1 MSGQKRSQGIRP
13 IMSEDP
19 SGENV
24 LWLEYSRHIQIAIIS
39 FRPADHSIT
48 LSHPHVHPPISS
60 THSSLSIYPAAHLST
75 YYLLIYQST
84 HLPTHT
90 FIFSSTHILIHSSI
104 YLYPSSS
111 IHYIHP
117 SIHPSIQSSNCLL
130 TCYPYIHPSNQLTSL
145 SCISSMCKAL
155 SKCWRGWLLGW
166 SQTHLWYTCSFTIS

>member
-1 MSGQKRSQGIRP
+1 MSGQKGSQGIRP

-75 YYLLIYQST
+75 YYLLVYQST
-84 HLPTHT
+84 HPPTHT
-90 FIFSSTHILIHSSI
+90 FIYSSTH
-104 YLYPSSS
+104 PSTSTQ
-111 IHYIHP
+111 HHP
-117 SIHPSIQSSNCLL
+117 FIMSIHPFTHLFSHPSVYSPAITTFILLSIQPANQSFL
-130 TCYPYIHPSNQLTSL
+130 YIF
-145 SCISSMCKAL
+145 
-155 SKCWRGWLLGW
+155 
-166 SQTHLWYTCSFTIS
+166 YV